1 MKLLW
6 DAPALPV
13 NRLLSLFFAACA
25 RWRKVRSLNG
35 GRTVTTVL
43 VVDDEPGV
51 RDLLSDALRI
61 AGYETETAANG
72 IEAFEV
78 LHRHHA
84 DLCVVDVNMPLMNG
98 FEFLEKLREHDT
110 QTPVLLLS
118 ARDSSDDVA
127 QGLRYGADD
136 YVRKPFSLEELL
148 LRVKAILRRA
158 NPDGQDDLSYECG
171 RLFMNV
177 DRHEV
182 TLDGELVELSA
193 TEFRLLEVLMDRKNR
208 LVTREQLLR
217 EVWNIDFD
225 SETSVLDTYVSY
237 LRRKV
242 HRDDFAPVTTVRG
255 VGFKLVDESTK

>member
-1 MKLLW
+1 MTK
-6 DAPALPV
+6 
-13 NRLLSLFFAACA
+13 
-25 RWRKVRSLNG
+25 
-35 GRTVTTVL
+35 VL

-51 RDLLSDALRI
+51 RDLLCDALRI
-61 AGYETETAANG
+61 AGYETDTAANG

-78 LHRHHA
+78 LHRHRA
-84 DLCVVDVNMPLMNG
+84 DLCIVDVNMPTMNG

-118 ARDSSDDVA
+118 ARDSNDDVA

-158 NPDGQDDLSYECG
+158 MPDGDEELSYECG
-171 RLFMNV
+171 RLSMNV

-182 TLDGELVELSA
+182 FLGAVPVELSA
-193 TEFRLLEVLMDRKNR
+193 TEFRLLEVLMERKNR

-242 HRDDFAPVTTVRG
+242 HRDGFAPVTTVRG
-255 VGFKLVDESTK
+255 ESLLTRFT

>member
-1 MKLLW
+1 MM
-6 DAPALPV
+6 
-13 NRLLSLFFAACA
+13 
-25 RWRKVRSLNG
+25 
-35 GRTVTTVL
+35 TTVL

-51 RDLLSDALRI
+51 RDLLCDALRI

-72 IEAFEV
+72 VEAFEM
-78 LHRHHA
+78 LHRHRA
-84 DLCVVDVNMPLMNG
+84 DLCIVDINMPNMNG
-98 FEFLEKLREHDT
+98 FEFLSKLREHDT
-110 QTPVLLLS
+110 QTPVLMLS
-118 ARDSSDDVA
+118 ARDSNDDVA

-158 NPDGQDDLSYECG
+158 MPGDDDVRYECG
-171 RLFMNV
+171 RLTMNV

-182 TLDGELVELSA
+182 FLDEEPIELSA
-193 TEFRLLEVLMDRKNR
+193 TEFRLLEVLMERKNR

-242 HRDDFAPVTTVRG
+242 HRDGFAPVTTVRG